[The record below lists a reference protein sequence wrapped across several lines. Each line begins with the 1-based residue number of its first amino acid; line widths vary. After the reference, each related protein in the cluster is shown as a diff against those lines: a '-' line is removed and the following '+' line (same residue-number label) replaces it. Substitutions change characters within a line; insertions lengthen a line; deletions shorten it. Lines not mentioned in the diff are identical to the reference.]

1 MKKLIAYIT
10 VHVGENFGSNLQ
22 AIATAEAIKRT
33 GNKPLLINYCPTR
46 VTRKQYWKV
55 AFSNPIKFIWRI
67 IYAPVF
73 YKNLHI
79 YEGFL
84 ARYCEMTLPI
94 YDNDNFSHV
103 CPHADVYMTGS
114 DQVWNSIHN
123 RGLNKRY
130 YFDGI
135 NGKKVSFSSS
145 FGAEK
150 LPQEEYKEV
159 KSMLSEYYLISVRED
174 SAKKIVESM
183 GLEAEHL
190 IDPTFM
196 LNKEDWQKY
205 ATDRKF
211 DRPYL
216 LMYTPYNI
224 VNKKLLYK
232 TARTIAREKKL
243 DIITFSWNM
252 GGESLADKVIRFASP
267 GDFLSLMNNAEFVIT
282 NSFHG
287 TAFSINL
294 NKQFLVYMPSEFG
307 TRIKSILA
315 QCKLENRLM
324 TGNEVTLPYNEL
336 IDYSETNKI
345 LDSAREKSMNFLKK
359 ALL

>member
-1 MKKLIAYIT
+1 MNKTIAYIT

-33 GNKPLLINYCPTR
+33 GNLPLLINYCPAR

-55 AFSNPIKFIWRI
+55 AFSNPIKFIWRV
-67 IYAPVF
+67 IYAPV
-73 YKNLHI
+73 YYRNLHI

-84 ARYCEMTLPI
+84 AHYCKMTAPI
-94 YDNDNFSHV
+94 YDCDNFSHV

-130 YFDGI
+130 FFDGI
-135 NGKKVSFSSS
+135 NGKKISFSSS
-145 FGAEK
+145 FGIEE
-150 LPQEEYKEV
+150 LPQEEYLEV
-159 KSMLSEYYLISVRED
+159 QSMLSGYSSISVRED
-174 SAKKIVESM
+174 SAKKIIESM
-183 GLEAEHL
+183 GFKAEHL
-190 IDPTFM
+190 IDPTFI
-196 LNKEDWQKY
+196 LNRDEWKNY
-205 ATDRKF
+205 ATKRKL

-224 VNKKLLYK
+224 VDKELLYK
-232 TARTIAREKKL
+232 AARKIANEKNL
-243 DIITFSWNM
+243 DIVTFSWDM
-252 GGESLADKVIRFASP
+252 RGEPLADRVIRFASP
-267 GDFLSLMNNAEFVIT
+267 GDFLSLMNNADFVIT

-294 NKQFLVYMPSEFG
+294 NKQFLVYLPSGFG
-307 TRIKSILA
+307 TRIKSILN

-324 TGNEVTLPYNEL
+324 KGDETTLPYNDL
-336 IDYSETNKI
+336 IDYNETNKI
-345 LDSAREKSMNFLKK
+345 LDLERNRSMNFLNK